1 MTGEEIEQAF
11 MELMASSESIGKLL
25 LEEEKK
31 KTDIPGRACLL
42 EADGVK
48 LVIVYIYWGL
58 KKHYAC
64 W

>member
-31 KTDIPGRACLL
+31 KTDIPGRACWRQM
-42 EADGVK
+42 G
-48 LVIVYIYWGL
+48 
-58 KKHYAC
+58 
-64 W
+64 